1 MSELNESVEVTV
13 SVLSGAALDW
23 AVAKAEGW
31 KMVRVPTDVDG
42 NFGGEVL
49 APPDFSSDF
58 KFPNRGRVGSAFFL
72 RRWSSDWAQCGLLIE
87 KHAIGFWGYD
97 ADNWQA
103 SSTPEN
109 FTFTGIG
116 PTHLIAACR
125 LIVAAKF
132 GKVVSVPKE
141 LIS

>member
-1 MSELNESVEVTV
+1 MSELNNAVEVSV
-13 SVLSGAALDW
+13 SALSGPALDW
-23 AVAKAEGW
+23 AVGYA
-31 KMVRVPTDVDG
+31 VRED
-42 NFGGEVL
+42 
-49 APPDFSSDF
+49 
-58 KFPNRGRVGSAFFL
+58 KFVAGQFAGSREAWAL
-72 RRWSSDWAQCGLLIE
+72 DWICSASYSPSTEWAQCGPLID

-103 SSTPEN
+103 QSSPEDVVY
-109 FTFTGIG
+109 TGIG

>member
-1 MSELNESVEVTV
+1 MSELNESVEVAV
-13 SVLSGAALDW
+13 SALSGAALDW
-23 AVAKAEGW
+23 AVAKAEGIEIDSSHGKELRINVICKGLQSPW
-31 KMVRVPTDVDG
+31 LPSV
-42 NFGGEVL
+42 NWYQGG
-49 APPDFSSDF
+49 P
-58 KFPNRGRVGSAFFL
+58 
-72 RRWSSDWAQCGLLIE
+72 LID

-125 LIVAAKF
+125 LIVSAKF

>member
-13 SVLSGAALDW
+13 SALSRAALDW
-23 AVAKAEGW
+23 AVAKAEGL
-31 KMVRVPTDVDG
+31 DVQRI
-42 NFGGEVL
+42 FGSWCIDWFNDDDFYTTENI
-49 APPDFSSDF
+49 PKFSSDWDVTG
-58 KFPNRGRVGSAFFL
+58 P
-72 RRWSSDWAQCGLLIE
+72 LID
-87 KHAIGFWGYD
+87 KYAIGFWGYD

-103 SSTPEN
+103 QSSPEDVVY
-109 FTFTGIG
+109 TGIG

-125 LIVAAKF
+125 LIVSAKF

>member
-1 MSELNESVEVTV
+1 MSELNNAVQVTINA
-13 SVLSGAALDW
+13 LSGPALDW
-23 AVAKAEGW
+23 AVAKAEGIEIDSSHGKELRINVICKGLQSPW
-31 KMVRVPTDVDG
+31 LPST
-42 NFGGEVL
+42 NWHQGG
-49 APPDFSSDF
+49 P
-58 KFPNRGRVGSAFFL
+58 
-72 RRWSSDWAQCGLLIE
+72 LIE

-103 SSTPEN
+103 QSSPEDVVY
-109 FTFTGIG
+109 TGIG

-125 LIVAAKF
+125 LIVSAKF